1 MLKRAQRI
9 RSQEDLVLPLY
20 EPLAK
25 SAAEGDF
32 RAPIFSVLCGL
43 AMASDDAMWEKLAFI
58 IRLFD
63 VNDNK
68 VRIHRTQQLFS
79 LGCFHPSLGLLE
91 VSRRFWRE
99 QTARYVELPPVQ
111 SQWGLVVPPSL
122 PVLSVFLFAT
132 VHGQGRDMCN
142 ASYTRQCIEQPQAA

>member
-43 AMASDDAMWEKLAFI
+43 ALASDDAMWEKLAFI

-68 VRIHRTQQLFS
+68 VRPT
-79 LGCFHPSLGLLE
+79 P
-91 VSRRFWRE
+91 
-99 QTARYVELPPVQ
+99 T
-111 SQWGLVVPPSL
+111 
-122 PVLSVFLFAT
+122 
-132 VHGQGRDMCN
+132 
-142 ASYTRQCIEQPQAA
+142 

>member
-20 EPLAK
+20 EPLAN

-32 RAPIFSVLCGL
+32 RAPIFTILCGL
-43 AMASDDAMWEKLAFI
+43 ALASDDAMWEKLAFI

-68 VRIHRTQQLFS
+68 VRCQLLDILFAEVFRT
-79 LGCFHPSLGLLE
+79 
-91 VSRRFWRE
+91 
-99 QTARYVELPPVQ
+99 
-111 SQWGLVVPPSL
+111 VVPL
-122 PVLSVFLFAT
+122 
-132 VHGQGRDMCN
+132 
-142 ASYTRQCIEQPQAA
+142 

>member
-68 VRIHRTQQLFS
+68 VRIHRTQQLFF

-99 QTARYVELPPVQ
+99 QTARYVELPTR
-111 SQWGLVVPPSL
+111 
-122 PVLSVFLFAT
+122 SVTMGPGGSPLFARALGIPLC
-132 VHGQGRDMCN
+132 H
-142 ASYTRQCIEQPQAA
+142 SSWTRKRYV